1 MVGVSFDM
9 SVAVGGA
16 APVEPLPAERA
27 RGRGVFHSFWPCG
40 LAHCPFFHPFFI
52 DVWVYFL
59 DVWGVFIDI
68 EFGFSLHISDFFRNF
83 AV

>member
-1 MVGVSFDM
+1 MRKRNGLDL

-27 RGRGVFHSFWPCG
+27 RGRGVFHGMACSR
-40 LAHCPFFHPFFI
+40 LAFCTVFCLFFI
-52 DVWVYFL
+52 DVWGVFI

-68 EFGFSLHISDFFRNF
+68 
-83 AV
+83 